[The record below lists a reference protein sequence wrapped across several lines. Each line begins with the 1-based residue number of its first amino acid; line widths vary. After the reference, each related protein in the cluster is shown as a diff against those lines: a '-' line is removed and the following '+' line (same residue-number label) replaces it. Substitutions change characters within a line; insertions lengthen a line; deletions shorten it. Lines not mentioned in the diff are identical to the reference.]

1 MGAVNAWR
9 IIEAVWLVSIV
20 AITLAL
26 VAALIGCAPAACIKP
41 VVTIERPPLPEVQ
54 AGRMAPLDDATYLDV
69 VIRDRL
75 LHEYAETL
83 ELIVREL
90 AEVTP

>member
-1 MGAVNAWR
+1 MNSWR
-9 IIEAVWLVSIV
+9 LLEGVWMLVIAGIIVVILY
-20 AITLAL
+20 AL
-26 VAALIGCAPAACIKP
+26 TGCAPTQCIRP
-41 VVTIERPPLPEVQ
+41 VVTIERPLLPEVQ
-54 AGRMAPLDDATYLDV
+54 ANRLAPLDDATYLDV

-75 LHEYAETL
+75 LHQYAEEL

>member
-1 MGAVNAWR
+1 VNAWR
-9 IIEAVWLVSIV
+9 LIEAVWLVAIV

-26 VAALIGCAPAACIKP
+26 VAALIGCTPAACIKP
-41 VVTIERPPLPEVQ
+41 VVTIERPLLPEVQ
-54 AGRMAPLDDATYLDV
+54 ANRLAPLDDATYIDV

-83 ELIVREL
+83 EVIVREL